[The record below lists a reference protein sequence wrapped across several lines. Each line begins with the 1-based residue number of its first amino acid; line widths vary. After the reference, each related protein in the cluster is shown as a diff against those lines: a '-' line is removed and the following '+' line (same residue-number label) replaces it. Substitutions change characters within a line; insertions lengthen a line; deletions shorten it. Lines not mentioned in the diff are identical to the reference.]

1 LPYFTHSN
9 VRLCALVRAQ
19 EGQLEGRFSIS
30 PPKRLFSTAPYT
42 PIAPVPSF
50 DVSPDNKR
58 FLLLRES
65 GRNHVSMSGF
75 ATDASSGHPD
85 DGI

>member
-1 LPYFTHSN
+1 MLEFAGLPAG
-9 VRLCALVRAQ
+9 LCRTLLTQMSDFAKLDPGDDGARAQ
-19 EGQLEGRFSIS
+19 
-30 PPKRLFSTAPYT
+30 
-42 PIAPVPSF
+42 V
-50 DVSPDNKR
+50 
-58 FLLLRES
+58 S

>member
-1 LPYFTHSN
+1 VVFGLPA
-9 VRLCALVRAQ
+9 V
-19 EGQLEGRFSIS
+19 FSIS

-58 FLLLRES
+58 FLLLRETTPTD
-65 GRNHVSMSGF
+65 RNELILVQNWIQEMT
-75 ATDASSGHPD
+75 ARARK
-85 DGI
+85 

>member
-1 LPYFTHSN
+1 
-9 VRLCALVRAQ
+9 V
-19 EGQLEGRFSIS
+19 
-30 PPKRLFSTAPYT
+30 
-42 PIAPVPSF
+42 
-50 DVSPDNKR
+50 
-58 FLLLRES
+58 S